1 MKPSVCIP
9 TQPEQKAN
17 ARKLEELGCS
27 KCIKNGAQLE
37 TVLKE
42 IEEQKE
48 SFKKNLTKISEYSS
62 RFSGLDN
69 AVKVIE
75 SLA

>member
-37 TVLKE
+37 TVLME
-42 IEEQKE
+42 IEAQRE
-48 SFKKNLTKISEYSS
+48 SLKAHLKKISEYSS
-62 RFSGLDN
+62 RFNGLDN